1 MFSTRY
7 FEDCKQ
13 RLIEPSIFFWCVL
26 DDTEE
31 ENFCVFVVS
40 LKDQPTRDIIFASF
54 SKNYVFFNELNSDF
68 QDSISVTTFYR
79 MKKYVLS

>member
-31 ENFCVFVVS
+31 EDFSVFVVS

-54 SKNYVFFNELNSDF
+54 SKKLCFF
-68 QDSISVTTFYR
+68 Q
-79 MKKYVLS
+79 

>member
-1 MFSTRY
+1 MFSTWY

-31 ENFCVFVVS
+31 EDFCVFVVS

-54 SKNYVFFNELNSDF
+54 SKKLCFF
-68 QDSISVTTFYR
+68 Q
-79 MKKYVLS
+79 

>member
-31 ENFCVFVVS
+31 ENSCVFVVS
-40 LKDQPTRDIIFASF
+40 LKDQPETSYLQASL
-54 SKNYVFFNELNSDF
+54 KNYDFFNELNSDS